1 MTSRRPAATAG
12 RQRVFRPVCALGA
25 PGRSV
30 GNCIGPPTSGAPLP
44 PHRSPGSD
52 AAPRTPLDR
61 SGGYARLCRFA
72 AGAAAECSDGGSP
85 QLRRRGRTRRRI
97 LSVIALEAPD
107 GERKGPLQLGE
118 EREARAVVQPPIE
131 PQHAEAGAIV
141 QGGVLER
148 PAARDRHVF
157 HIDLDRLTWFRFLE
171 QLHLAGLPLAG
182 AP

>member
-1 MTSRRPAATAG
+1 LIDPVATLDFAVLLRVPRPNVAMADPRG
-12 RQRVFRPVCALGA
+12 FDGEDEREGEFR
-25 PGRSV
+25 
-30 GNCIGPPTSGAPLP
+30 
-44 PHRSPGSD
+44 
-52 AAPRTPLDR
+52 
-61 SGGYARLCRFA
+61 
-72 AGAAAECSDGGSP
+72 
-85 QLRRRGRTRRRI
+85 
-97 LSVIALEAPD
+97 SVIALEAPD
-107 GERKGPLQLGE
+107 GEREGPRQLGE